1 MPWPT
6 VTLLL
11 KLAAWR
17 SDVGTWLEKFG
28 AITVLCPFHP
38 KRTES
43 TFFEVGEECGCGE
56 KKHQNLI
63 R

>member
-1 MPWPT
+1 MAHSDPPAEASR
-6 VTLLL
+6 L
-11 KLAAWR
+11 R